1 MKRLRNKL
9 ILSVFMLLMTG
20 VALTSVTYAWFS
32 NNKNAWVDEFEIDIE
47 NTDGLLISVDGE
59 KYYNDINREEIM
71 KAILA
76 KNLDKSINEVTQT
89 DIDKNKMALAPV
101 STADLTSFTTI
112 DGASEIKDGYYQ
124 SHEADKANYIE
135 FDLYFK
141 AESSKGEAD
150 KKFDISFVH
159 TGDELK
165 TPFFTAEDSTVA
177 LSNELT
183 ATTGTYG
190 PSAEQKEITVNPKD
204 AMRLGILHADE
215 RTKTIYE
222 PYLGL
227 GSYAI
232 AGETEDIY
240 NPEKNAMLTYFNNS
254 HRAKL
259 MPLETGEGYKDTKK
273 SFDDEVSFGRILP
286 NADNTEYEPIKIT
299 VFIWLEGYDAD
310 YFAGINTNKIKIYL
324 SFTMR
329 EVI

>member
-1 MKRLRNKL
+1 MKRIKNKL
-9 ILSVFMLLMTG
+9 ILSVFMLLMTA
-20 VALTSVTYAWFS
+20 VTLTSVTYAWFS

-59 KYYNDINREEIM
+59 KYYSDIHKEEIT

-76 KNLDKSINEVTQT
+76 KSLGKDINAITQE

-101 STADLTSFTTI
+101 STADLVSFTTI

-124 SHEADKANYIE
+124 SHTADKTSYIE

-165 TPFFTAEDSTVA
+165 TPFFTAEDSTVK

-183 ATTGTYG
+183 TTTGLYG
-190 PSAEQKEITVNPKD
+190 PDAEQKEITVNPRD
-204 AMRLGILHADE
+204 AMRLGIVHNDAQ
-215 RTKTIYE
+215 TKTLYE

-232 AGETEDIY
+232 AGETEDVY
-240 NPEKNAMLTYFNNS
+240 NPEKNAMLTYFNNT

-259 MPLETGEGYKDTKK
+259 LPLQSGEGYKDTKK
-273 SFDDEVSFGRILP
+273 SFDDEISFGRILP
-286 NADNTEYEPIKIT
+286 NAGNTDYEPIKIT

-310 YFAGINTNKIKIYL
+310 YFAGVSTNKIKIYL